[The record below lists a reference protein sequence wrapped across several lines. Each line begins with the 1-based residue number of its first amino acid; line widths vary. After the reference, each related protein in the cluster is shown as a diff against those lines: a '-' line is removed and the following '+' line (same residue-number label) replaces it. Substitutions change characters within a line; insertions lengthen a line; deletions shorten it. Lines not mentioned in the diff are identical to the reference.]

1 MKRSCIGA
9 LSVWAMAAAI
19 GAQASETA
27 TASGGSVLAA
37 AASTAHATFTKYC
50 VECHGSTKP
59 KAGLDIAGLVQRMSD
74 TAVAERAD
82 TWVGIARMLET
93 EQMPPDDADR
103 FPSEAERAA
112 AASWIRASLD
122 SFERAHGGE
131 PGRVTVRRLTSA
143 EYAYAIRD
151 LTGVDVKVGID
162 ASSDSVGGEGFAN
175 FGDVQSV
182 QDATVEAFSDAFL
195 AAAAMA
201 LVGVV
206 VALLVIRDR
215 DAAPS
220 MRPRGTPD
228 TAGPRE
234 PEESAPASAAH

>member
-103 FPSEAERAA
+103 FPHERGAPNDRGQPA
-112 AASWIRASLD
+112 GGCSLSTTDFNCASNGGKASC
-122 SFERAHGGE
+122 
-131 PGRVTVRRLTSA
+131 TVSQRMSRLMSK
-143 EYAYAIRD
+143 YA
-151 LTGVDVKVGID
+151 
-162 ASSDSVGGEGFAN
+162 
-175 FGDVQSV
+175 
-182 QDATVEAFSDAFL
+182 
-195 AAAAMA
+195 
-201 LVGVV
+201 
-206 VALLVIRDR
+206 
-215 DAAPS
+215 
-220 MRPRGTPD
+220 
-228 TAGPRE
+228 
-234 PEESAPASAAH
+234 